1 MLILMIY
8 ILILM
13 IFFRTSE
20 MAYVCQ
26 LLELIYFA
34 IITPWLDHADFK
46 YAYTKEDSHWAFE
59 TPPWE
64 QNLPSCNWP

>member
-1 MLILMIY
+1 
-8 ILILM
+8 
-13 IFFRTSE
+13 

-26 LLELIYFA
+26 LLELIYFK
-34 IITPWLDHADFK
+34 IITPWLDHADLE

-64 QNLPSCNWP
+64 QNLSSCNWT